1 MGIPHEPVNMSEKTD
16 WNFLRDLAQR
26 VLNNDEQLELTENV
40 RALLRRTGEQVALDS
55 SEVEQALSDVPLAIS
70 LLREISRRIA
80 EGSHR
85 LGPALLRMYRLIEEG
100 DIEGA
105 RKQMEEVLAVEVV
118 PLYRNIASGELEKLE
133 ELKR

>member
-1 MGIPHEPVNMSEKTD
+1 MSEKTD

-26 VLNNDEQLELTENV
+26 VLKDGEPLVLTKNV
-40 RALLRRTGEQVALDS
+40 RALLRRTGEQVALDAE
-55 SEVEQALSDVPLAIS
+55 EVEQALSDVPRATR
-70 LLREISRRIA
+70 LLRKIARRISV
-80 EGSHR
+80 GTRR
-85 LGPALLRMYRLIEEG
+85 LTPALLRMYRLIEKG

-105 RKQMEEVLAVEVV
+105 RNQMEKVLAVEVV

>member
-1 MGIPHEPVNMSEKTD
+1 MSEKTD

-26 VLNNDEQLELTENV
+26 VLKDDEPLVLTQNV
-40 RALLRRTGEQVALDS
+40 RALLRRTGGQVALGAE
-55 SEVEQALSDVPLAIS
+55 EVEQALDDVPRATE

-85 LGPALLRMYRLIEEG
+85 LTPALLRMYRLIEVG

-105 RKQMEEVLAVEVV
+105 RKQMEDVLAVEVV